1 MGKIIALSLYY
12 DFLISAYFKWDSSL
26 LWGMSCVISSLSH
39 FTRFLS
45 VPSSPEPKEGSRLLD
60 SLVYSLWLR
69 GVCQGDVSDPK
80 SRLSRLSLSTVPTLA
95 SHCPTGFP
103 HQPSILLP
111 SPSWQMYLKPFRFG
125 QYWIIILPF
134 NTALGISK
142 FTWPEPKGQVVAY
155 NGGCTMRKGNKC
167 QGTRMRSPVASI
179 SVPASSSWNG
189 SFGGLWSYCF

>member
-1 MGKIIALSLYY
+1 MRQFSVVGYVLCNKFS
-12 DFLISAYFKWDSSL
+12 
-26 LWGMSCVISSLSH
+26 
-39 FTRFLS
+39 FTFHQIPLCSKLPWAQR
-45 VPSSPEPKEGSRLLD
+45 GRRLLD

-69 GVCQGDVSDPK
+69 GVCHGNVSDPK
-80 SRLSRLSLSTVPTLA
+80 CRLSRLSLSTVPSLA

-111 SPSWQMYLKPFRFG
+111 SPSWQVYLKPFRFA
-125 QYWIIILPF
+125 QYWIIILSF

-142 FTWPEPKGQVVAY
+142 FTWPEPKGQVVAC
-155 NGGCTMRKGNKC
+155 NGGRTMRKGNKC
-167 QGTRMRSPVASI
+167 QGTRVQSPVASI